1 MPIQPSPTDS
11 PAAAIPSA
19 PDATDAG
26 HILPNLLLFGETLR
40 RLGLDFGSGNMLDLV
55 RATET
60 IPIGRKPDFRHAAR
74 CLLVHRKPDLPLFD
88 DAFQIFWRRP
98 AHGLS
103 TRDLRSMGEE
113 RRYRHPRVGPP
124 AADSDPG
131 DALGRAP
138 ENQAGIDMSQTYSGR
153 EVLRHKDFADFT
165 PLEIAQ
171 AKTMLSELSWDLG
184 RRRSRRTEPGP
195 GRLPDWRQ
203 TLRQSL
209 QYGGEPL
216 TLAYR
221 QRREKPRPMV
231 LLCDVS
237 GSMER
242 YTRMLLHFIH
252 AIAGDL
258 GRVEAFLFATRLTR
272 ITRHLNYRS
281 IDQAVNEV
289 ARAVPDWAGGTRIG
303 AAVKAY
309 NYAWARRT
317 LGNGAIVLIISDGWD
332 RGEPEL
338 LTKEMSRLQRSC
350 HRLIWLNPLLGS
362 PNYQPLTQGM
372 QAALPYVDDFLPVHN
387 LDSLESLAQH
397 LNRLSPRRAPIR
409 RPAAKTNPTESP
421 EPANPPATP
430 SRPRSEL
437 NPALAPT
444 FRHPR
449 WGQPPAGS

>member
-1 MPIQPSPTDS
+1 MTLQPSPTDND
-11 PAAAIPSA
+11 PAAILAA
-19 PDATDAG
+19 RDAMDAG

-55 RATET
+55 RATES
-60 IPIGRKPDFRHAAR
+60 IPIGRKQDFRHAAR
-74 CLLVHRKPDLPLFD
+74 CLLVHRKQDLPLFD

-98 AHGLS
+98 AHGIS

-113 RRYRHPRVGPP
+113 RRYRHPRIGPP

-131 DALGRAP
+131 EALGRAP
-138 ENQAGIDMSQTYSGR
+138 ENQAGVDMSQTYSGR

-184 RRRSRRTEPGP
+184 RRRARRAEPGP
-195 GRLPDWRQ
+195 GNIPDWRQ
-203 TLRQSL
+203 IFRRSL

-221 QRREKPRPMV
+221 RRREKPRPLV

-252 AIAGDL
+252 AIADDIGQ
-258 GRVEAFLFATRLTR
+258 VEAFLFATRLTR
-272 ITRHLNYRS
+272 ITRYLNYRS

-317 LGNGAIVLIISDGWD
+317 LGHGAVVLIISDGWD

-338 LTKEMSRLQRSC
+338 LSKEMARLQRSC

-362 PNYQPLTQGM
+362 PAYQPLTQGM

-387 LDSLESLAQH
+387 LDSLESLAKH

-409 RPAAKTNPTESP
+409 RAAAKANPAAPPERASPPT
-421 EPANPPATP
+421 AP

-449 WGQPPAGS
+449 WGQPPASS